1 MNSKLGQYQRIE
13 VGFDL
18 DNFRKPIAYS
28 GAAAWVKQV
37 MQLCFFDPGTIAS
50 NPTFGIG
57 IRRYDFQLEDH
68 RQILA
73 NEINRQV
80 SLAFPDM
87 PFNRCDVWSVDD
99 ETERDTLTMTLQF
112 YSVEAPAVVVS
123 VRKDWKYIDFYI
135 KM

>member
-18 DNFRKPIAYS
+18 DNFRKAIAYS
-28 GAAAWVKQV
+28 GAAAWVKQI

-80 SLAFPDM
+80 PLAFPDM
-87 PFNRCDVWSVDD
+87 PFNRCEVFSVDD
-99 ETERDTLTMTLQF
+99 EYDKDTLTMTLYF
-112 YSVEAPAVVVS
+112 YSTEAPAAVVS
-123 VRKDWKYIDFYI
+123 VKKDWKYIDFYV